1 LRVGYAMTP
10 SVKLVLDVFNV
21 FDRQVSDIEY
31 FYTSRLAAEA
41 AQHVHFHPAEPR
53 SLRVTLTARF

>member
-1 LRVGYAMTP
+1 MTP

-31 FYTSRLAAEA
+31 FYASRLAGEA
-41 AQHVHFHPAEPR
+41 AQQDVHFHPAAPR